1 MISGSSAF
9 IIPPMILLLA
19 FLLDAAVGDPR
30 WLPHPVRVI
39 GRAISWIEKILRKYF
54 KSPSREKIGGAILVF
69 VIVIPVFLITFFVC
83 NAIRLFTLLGESP
96 EATYSPIHL
105 IGIILLIYF
114 TATTI
119 AVRELINSAQSVIK
133 AVKDKDIKTARNNLS
148 MIVGRDTEN
157 LNEEKILKATMESL
171 AENLSDG
178 VIAPV
183 FYLALGGLP
192 LAMAYK
198 AINTLDS
205 MVGYKN
211 EKYVNSGWAAARLDD
226 IANYIPSRIS
236 GVLIVLVSFFVSRSL
251 SAVRRSLNTMII
263 DGRNHTS
270 PNAGIPEAAMA
281 GALGMK
287 FGGPSTYG
295 GIIVD
300 KPYIGVESS
309 DDYLSTSE
317 RTINIV
323 RYSSILFIGI
333 SAAVLYVRSIL

>member
-1 MISGSSAF
+1 MISGNSAF
-9 IIPPMILLLA
+9 IIPPVILILA
-19 FLLDAAVGDPR
+19 FLLDAAIGDPR

-39 GRAISWIEKILRKYF
+39 GRVISWIEKILRKYF
-54 KSPSREKIGGAILVF
+54 KSPSQEKIGGAILVS
-69 VIVIPVFLITFFVC
+69 VIVIPVFLITFSVC
-83 NAIRLFTLLGESP
+83 SAILLFTD
-96 EATYSPIHL
+96 SPIYL
-105 IGIILLIYF
+105 IGIILLIYL

-119 AVRELINSAQSVIK
+119 AVRELINSAQAVIM
-133 AVKDKDIKTARNNLS
+133 AVEDRDIKTARNNLS

-178 VIAPV
+178 IIAPV

-211 EKYVNSGWAAARLDD
+211 EKYVNFGWAAARLDD
-226 IANYIPSRIS
+226 IANYIPARIS
-236 GVLIVLVSFFVSRSL
+236 GALIVLSSFLIRLFTDSPIHPFTSIKV
-251 SAVRRSLNTMII
+251 MIS

-281 GALGMK
+281 GALGVK

-295 GIIVD
+295 GIVVD
-300 KPYIGVESS
+300 KPFIGIESS
-309 DDYLSTSE
+309 SDYLSISE
-317 RTINIV
+317 KTITIV
-323 RYSSILFIGI
+323 RFSSILFIGVATAI
-333 SAAVLYVRSIL
+333 LYIRNIL

>member
-1 MISGSSAF
+1 MISGNSAF
-9 IIPPMILLLA
+9 VIPPMILLLA

-30 WLPHPVRVI
+30 WLPHPVRMI
-39 GRAISWIEKILRKYF
+39 GRAINGIEKILRKYF
-54 KSPSREKIGGAILVF
+54 KSPSQEKIGGAILVV

-83 NAIRLFTLLGESP
+83 NAIRLFTD
-96 EATYSPIHL
+96 SPIHL
-105 IGIILLIYF
+105 IGIVLLIYL

-119 AVRELINSAQSVIK
+119 AVRELINSAQAVIK
-133 AVKDKDIKTARNNLS
+133 AVKDKDIKTARNSLS
-148 MIVGRDTEN
+148 TIVGRDTEN

-183 FYLALGGLP
+183 FYLVLGGLP

-211 EKYVNSGWAAARLDD
+211 EKYANFGWAAARLDD
-226 IANYIPSRIS
+226 IANYIPARIS
-236 GVLIVLVSFFVSRSL
+236 GALIVLSSFLIRLFTDSPIHPFTSIKV
-251 SAVRRSLNTMII
+251 II
-263 DGRNHTS
+263 RDGRKHTS

-281 GALGMK
+281 GALGVK

-295 GIIVD
+295 GIVVD
-300 KPYIGVESS
+300 KPYIGIYTAGDHLIASEKAINVVVLSS
-309 DDYLSTSE
+309 MLS
-317 RTINIV
+317 
-323 RYSSILFIGI
+323 IGI
-333 SAAVLYVRSIL
+333 AVVFLYLRSLL